1 MNLALQI
8 IDSENW
14 KLQVIW
20 AKVIGELGKHMNE
33 KVMQKYNFE
42 ILALTGFSQTE
53 KIRAIGGKILGMLVE
68 KRKKVDS
75 DVVRKIFALA
85 QDPSNFVRKNMC
97 RSLKMLYKYAETN
110 RKNAIDELLKL
121 VADECED
128 VLEKSLK
135 FFLKLFPDAEDKELL
150 LDTVE
155 SHYFSP
161 TCDKLTNVKLK
172 YSGSLMRTMS
182 STMSESSKDNWVN
195 WIIKMTEEG
204 GLQEQIS
211 TSCAFGGIL
220 QAVGYSSKLLNLW
233 KTLQSSQCQQIQENL
248 AVQLAFFCAY
258 TKENLPETLKIIK
271 YFLSQPNF
279 LSILTPQ
286 MIIISGCIKS
296 YEDCFIYLIDN
307 FHKPQKMRDTIEIIQ
322 QLIHFSHKFPCI
334 PQLRNYFPVLLQSS
348 KAATEPIRNKF
359 LELLSIIA
367 YKSPGYTTKI
377 SLFKE
382 VIMNF
387 AFSKNCYL
395 RTGFIQFCLNIKELC
410 SRKLFNKVFMGHLLA
425 LAIDKILMV
434 QLKFAQNFVAF
445 RYLIPEDYS
454 ELISQFQ
461 KILNGYLEQD
471 NKDLI
476 DLALKADRLMNDT
489 RMYQEA
495 YGPVAEENEKT
506 KIKMET
512 EEESKEMQEIE
523 NVKKR
528 ESEKVVKSTRKVIR
542 KKNEPQKE
550 PVARQNSVKPVK
562 KFISSEYDR
571 AKVSLNR
578 SAVRT
583 VRKK

>member
-20 AKVIGELGKHMNE
+20 AKVIGELGKHMSE

-53 KIRAIGGKILGMLVE
+53 KVRAIGGKILGLLVE
-68 KRKKVDS
+68 KRKKVEN

-97 RSLKMLYKYAETN
+97 RSVKMLYKYAETY

-135 FFLKLFPDAEDKELL
+135 FFIQLFPEAKDKELL
-150 LDTVE
+150 LDTIE

-182 STMSESSKDNWVN
+182 STMSAPSKDKWVD
-195 WIIKMTEEG
+195 WVVKMTEEG
-204 GLQEQIS
+204 GLQEKIS
-211 TSCAFGGIL
+211 TSSAFGGIL
-220 QAVGYSSKLLNLW
+220 QASGYSTKLLGLW
-233 KTLQSSQCQQIQENL
+233 RTLQSSQSQQIEENL
-248 AVQLAFFCAY
+248 AVQLAFFCAHSSQ
-258 TKENLPETLKIIK
+258 NLPETLNIVKS
-271 YFLSQPNF
+271 FLSQPNF
-279 LSILTPQ
+279 VSILTPQ
-286 MIIISGCIKS
+286 MIVISGCIKS
-296 YEDCFIYLIDN
+296 YEDCFGYLLSN
-307 FHKPQKMRDTIEIIQ
+307 FHKPQKMRDTVEIIQ

-334 PQLRNYFPVLLQSS
+334 PQLRTHFPELLRTS
-348 KAATEPIRNKF
+348 KTATEPIRNKF

-382 VIMNF
+382 IIVNF
-387 AFSKNCYL
+387 AYSKSCYL

-425 LAIDKILMV
+425 LAGDKTLMV
-434 QLKFAQNFVAF
+434 QLKFAQNYVAF
-445 RYLIPEDYS
+445 RYLVPEEYS
-454 ELISQFQ
+454 EQISQFE

-471 NKDLI
+471 DKDLI
-476 DLALKADRLMNDT
+476 DLALRADRLMNDT
-489 RMYQEA
+489 REYQIA
-495 YGPVAEENEKT
+495 YGPVAVENEKV

-528 ESEKVVKSTRKVIR
+528 ESESIAKSTRKVIR
-542 KKNEPQKE
+542 KKCEPQKE

-571 AKVSLNR
+571 SKISLNR